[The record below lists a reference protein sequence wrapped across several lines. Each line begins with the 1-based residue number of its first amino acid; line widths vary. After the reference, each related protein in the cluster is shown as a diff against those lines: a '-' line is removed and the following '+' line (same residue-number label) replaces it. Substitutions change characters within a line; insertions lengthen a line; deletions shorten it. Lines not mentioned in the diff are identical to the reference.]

1 MGLRS
6 GRRVGRGR
14 GGWVGFEFARVGLI
28 LTRGEYRFWLI
39 YEAYELKK
47 RGGKFMMSFLLR
59 ISFFKMFSY
68 EAFVMQKN

>member
-6 GRRVGRGR
+6 GRRGGRGR

-47 RGGKFMMSFLLR
+47 EGENL
-59 ISFFKMFSY
+59 
-68 EAFVMQKN
+68 